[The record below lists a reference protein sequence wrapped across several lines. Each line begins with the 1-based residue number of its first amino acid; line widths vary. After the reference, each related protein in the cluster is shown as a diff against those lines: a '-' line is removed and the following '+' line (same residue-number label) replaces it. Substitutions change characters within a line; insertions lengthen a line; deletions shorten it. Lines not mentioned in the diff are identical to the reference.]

1 MAAKLLTVT
10 LMALLTPAIV
20 VGQSMGDR
28 FISRIAKDDVDGDG
42 KLTKDEFT
50 GPDRLFGQLDTDGDG
65 VLVLKDAAASL
76 AKIRSR
82 MAGANAN
89 SSERD
94 MDQSPREALRR
105 RMQQRQMQGQRR
117 ARPEPDFANVRYGEH
132 ERHVFDVYLAET
144 DSDEPAPCMIWIH
157 GGGFRRGDK
166 SEGALFANAFTEMGI
181 HYVSINYRLSQHAI
195 APACFEDCTRAL
207 QTIRANA
214 EKWNLDKTRIA
225 MGGGSAGAGLSQW
238 IAFHPDQADRQSDD
252 PVSRESTRVSALI
265 LLNAQTSY
273 DYRWIKE
280 HIPGEAWKGDGLQ
293 QLFGYDIDRANEISD
308 EKHQLIEAYSPI
320 ELLTADDP
328 PIRMFYRR
336 SSDPAIAE
344 ANAMDG
350 IHHPIFG
357 FELKKKADRLGVDC
371 EVQTV
376 ESTRDM
382 MAYNRR
388 WDVAVDFL
396 KEQFAGD
403 ER

>member
-1 MAAKLLTVT
+1 MAAKLLTVA
-10 LMALLTPAIV
+10 LIALLNPAIGL
-20 VGQSMGDR
+20 GQSMGDR

-50 GPDRLFGQLDTDGDG
+50 GPDRLFGQLDADGDG
-65 VLVLKDAAASL
+65 VLVLEDAAASL

-82 MAGANAN
+82 MAGANAKP
-89 SSERD
+89 SERD
-94 MDQSPREALRR
+94 MDQSPREALRQ
-105 RMQQRQMQGQRR
+105 RMQQRQVQGKRR
-117 ARPEPDFANVRYGEH
+117 ARPKPDFANVRYGEH
-132 ERHVFDVYLAET
+132 ERHVFDVYLAEN

-166 SEGALFANAFTEMGI
+166 SEGALFANAFTEKGI
-181 HYVSINYRLSQHAI
+181 HYVTINYRLSQHAI
-195 APACFEDCTRAL
+195 APACFEDCTWAL

-225 MGGGSAGAGLSQW
+225 MGGGSAGAGVSQW
-238 IAFHPDQADRQSDD
+238 IAFHPDQADPQSDD

-280 HIPGEAWKGDGLQ
+280 HVPGEAWKGDGLQ
-293 QLFGYDIDRANEISD
+293 QLFGYDIDRTNEISD

-357 FELKKKADRLGVDC
+357 LELKKKADRLGVDC

-388 WDVAVDFL
+388 WDVAV
-396 KEQFAGD
+396 
-403 ER
+403 